1 VSARPPA
8 RPPGTRPSH
17 PRLRRCPSRP
27 PPPPDAAPLPPPA
40 ARRNSDAC
48 ARARSNLED
57 NKLVKLPNSL
67 CSGACVNLKGLYLQ
81 NNKLTA
87 LGFKPSLMPAMRKM
101 SIAGNDFS
109 AAAKAQAQKD
119 MADAGVVEAAAPGQ

>member
-1 VSARPPA
+1 MSARPPA
-8 RPPGTRPSH
+8 RHQPV
-17 PRLRRCPSRP
+17 
-27 PPPPDAAPLPPPA
+27 APAPAPVPEPA
-40 ARRNSDAC
+40 AAAAGRRAAATARRRRNSDAC

>member
-1 VSARPPA
+1 M
-8 RPPGTRPSH
+8 
-17 PRLRRCPSRP
+17 
-27 PPPPDAAPLPPPA
+27 PPPA
-40 ARRNSDAC
+40 TRRNSDAC

>member
-1 VSARPPA
+1 VSARPP
-8 RPPGTRPSH
+8 RPPRPSR
-17 PRLRRCPSRP
+17 PRLRLRPSRP

-119 MADAGVVEAAAPGQ
+119 MADAGVVEAAAPGP